1 MVLDV
6 KELQERCPE
15 CGVPLI
21 DEACPVCDWGH
32 VGKKAIPYKKT
43 PLADEGAAWDSA
55 AEVKA
60 ADVDDLKVMC
70 AIVQGTGEN
79 KGDYKLPHHK
89 GKAPYA
95 CVLAGVQAAGGVL
108 AGARGG
114 IKGTADEIAGAKGHL
129 EKHYHEFDR
138 KAPWEAQKAE
148 LAAKAKTIHDDV
160 DRLIDRLESEGAGKT
175 GIRALRVYLKEV
187 AAKLKEML
195 GEIGKAAEEQEA
207 SSESELIEAL
217 GLVEVVG
224 PEIPG
229 PEEDAQPDEELQ
241 ALLDECA
248 GTGVALS
255 DEEPAIDTQL
265 VPIRKPWDET
275 DNEIS
280 HRIRDPGDFQKD
292 SFRRITLKKDK
303 PRIFAIVGRLKG
315 KTTTT
320 IQALRFPKADG
331 WTVAS
336 AKKWVADHPDIG
348 KGPTAKRLY
357 VEILKQDD
365 EEHLITGVAMAAN
378 RVDLQ
383 TDYIEPSEIKKTMIA
398 FMERYQQ
405 FGLDHKGECDQV
417 RLVECWQARASF
429 VEEGSKY
436 QVQKDDWVVT
446 VHVLDEELWQRV
458 KSGEYRGFSIEGYA
472 HRIPVDVDELPESVE
487 LPEEVAA

>member
-6 KELQERCPE
+6 KELQ
-15 CGVPLI
+15 
-21 DEACPVCDWGH
+21 
-32 VGKKAIPYKKT
+32 
-43 PLADEGAAWDSA
+43 
-55 AEVKA
+55 
-60 ADVDDLKVMC
+60 
-70 AIVQGTGEN
+70 
-79 KGDYKLPHHK
+79 
-89 GKAPYA
+89 
-95 CVLAGVQAAGGVL
+95 
-108 AGARGG
+108 
-114 IKGTADEIAGAKGHL
+114 
-129 EKHYHEFDR
+129 
-138 KAPWEAQKAE
+138 
-148 LAAKAKTIHDDV
+148 KAKTIHDDV
-160 DRLIDRLESEGAGKT
+160 DRLIGRLESEGAGKT

-187 AAKLKEML
+187 AAKLKGML
-195 GEIGKAAEEQEA
+195 GEVGKATEGALEIKELVVDSGTA
-207 SSESELIEAL
+207 SSTFPPVVPSDSEAL
-217 GLVEVVG
+217 PDQEPAEL
-224 PEIPG
+224 
-229 PEEDAQPDEELQ
+229 EDVDEPDEELQ
-241 ALLDECA
+241 ALLAEI

-255 DEEPAIDTQL
+255 DEEPETQL
-265 VPIRKPWDET
+265 VPIRKPWDES

-280 HRIRDPGDFQKD
+280 HRIREPGGFEKD

-303 PRIFAIVGRLKG
+303 PRIFAIIGRLKG
-315 KTTTT
+315 KTATT

-383 TDYIEPSEIKKTMIA
+383 TDYIEPGEIKKTMIA

-405 FGLDHKGECDQV
+405 FGLDHKSETDQV

-429 VEEGSKY
+429 VEEGSEY

-446 VHVLDEELWQRV
+446 VHVLDDALWQRV

-487 LPEEVAA
+487 LPEEVAT

>member
-6 KELQERCPE
+6 KELQ
-15 CGVPLI
+15 
-21 DEACPVCDWGH
+21 
-32 VGKKAIPYKKT
+32 KAR
-43 PLADEGAAWDSA
+43 S
-55 AEVKA
+55 
-60 ADVDDLKVMC
+60 
-70 AIVQGTGEN
+70 
-79 KGDYKLPHHK
+79 
-89 GKAPYA
+89 
-95 CVLAGVQAAGGVL
+95 
-108 AGARGG
+108 
-114 IKGTADEIAGAKGHL
+114 
-129 EKHYHEFDR
+129 
-138 KAPWEAQKAE
+138 
-148 LAAKAKTIHDDV
+148 IHDDV
-160 DRLIDRLESEGAGKT
+160 DGLIGRLEAEGAGKT

-187 AAKLKEML
+187 AAKLKGML
-195 GEIGKAAEEQEA
+195 GEVGKAAEGALEIKELVVDSGTA
-207 SSESELIEAL
+207 SSTLAPTPTESEPIE
-217 GLVEVVG
+217 V
-224 PEIPG
+224 PEL
-229 PEEDAQPDEELQ
+229 EEDAQPDEELQ

-248 GTGVALS
+248 GTGVSLS
-255 DEEPAIDTQL
+255 DEEPETQL
-265 VPIRKPWDET
+265 VPIRKPWDES
-275 DNEIS
+275 DNEVA
-280 HRIRDPGDFQKD
+280 HRIREPGGFEKD

-383 TDYIEPSEIKKTMIA
+383 TDYIEPDEIKKTMIA

-405 FGLDHKGECDQV
+405 FGLDHKHDTDQV

-429 VEEGSKY
+429 VEEGSEY

-446 VHVLDEELWQRV
+446 VHVLDEGLWQRV

-472 HRIPVDVDELPESVE
+472 HRIPVDVDELPDSVE

>member
-1 MVLDV
+1 MLDV
-6 KELQERCPE
+6 KELQ
-15 CGVPLI
+15 
-21 DEACPVCDWGH
+21 
-32 VGKKAIPYKKT
+32 
-43 PLADEGAAWDSA
+43 
-55 AEVKA
+55 
-60 ADVDDLKVMC
+60 
-70 AIVQGTGEN
+70 
-79 KGDYKLPHHK
+79 
-89 GKAPYA
+89 
-95 CVLAGVQAAGGVL
+95 
-108 AGARGG
+108 
-114 IKGTADEIAGAKGHL
+114 
-129 EKHYHEFDR
+129 
-138 KAPWEAQKAE
+138 
-148 LAAKAKTIHDDV
+148 KAKTIHDDV
-160 DRLIDRLESEGAGKT
+160 DRLIERLNEEAAGKT
-175 GIRALRVYLKEV
+175 GVRALRVYLKEV
-187 AAKLKEML
+187 AAKLKAML

-224 PEIPG
+224 PEIPKL
-229 PEEDAQPDEELQ
+229 EEDAQPDEELQ

-255 DEEPAIDTQL
+255 DEEPETQL

-280 HRIRDPGDFQKD
+280 HRIREPGGFEKD

-303 PRIFAIVGRLKG
+303 PRIFAIIGRLKG

-348 KGPTAKRLY
+348 KDLVRRVLEHLGATAKRLY

-383 TDYIEPSEIKKTMIA
+383 TDYIEPGEIKKTMIA

-405 FGLDHKGECDQV
+405 FGLDHKCECDQV
-417 RLVECWQARASF
+417 RLVECWQAREPF
-429 VEEGSKY
+429 VEEGSEY
-436 QVQKDDWVVT
+436 QVQKGDWVVT
-446 VHVLDEELWQRV
+446 VHVLDDELWQRV

>member
-6 KELQERCPE
+6 KELQ
-15 CGVPLI
+15 
-21 DEACPVCDWGH
+21 
-32 VGKKAIPYKKT
+32 KAR
-43 PLADEGAAWDSA
+43 S
-55 AEVKA
+55 
-60 ADVDDLKVMC
+60 
-70 AIVQGTGEN
+70 
-79 KGDYKLPHHK
+79 
-89 GKAPYA
+89 
-95 CVLAGVQAAGGVL
+95 
-108 AGARGG
+108 
-114 IKGTADEIAGAKGHL
+114 
-129 EKHYHEFDR
+129 
-138 KAPWEAQKAE
+138 
-148 LAAKAKTIHDDV
+148 IHDDV

-187 AAKLKEML
+187 AAKLKGML
-195 GEIGKAAEEQEA
+195 GEVGKAADG
-207 SSESELIEAL
+207 SSDVAFDNSGTVTDPAPTEPPEL
-217 GLVEVVG
+217 
-224 PEIPG
+224 
-229 PEEDAQPDEELQ
+229 EEDSQPDEELQ

-255 DEEPAIDTQL
+255 DEEPETQL
-265 VPIRKPWDET
+265 VPIRKPWDES
-275 DNEIS
+275 DKEIS
-280 HRIRDPGDFQKD
+280 HRIREPGDFQKD

-383 TDYIEPSEIKKTMIA
+383 TDYIEPCEIKKTMIA

-405 FGLDHKGECDQV
+405 FGLDHKCETDQV

-429 VEEGSKY
+429 VEEGSEY

-446 VHVLDEELWQRV
+446 VHVLDDGLWQRV

>member
-6 KELQERCPE
+6 KELQ
-15 CGVPLI
+15 
-21 DEACPVCDWGH
+21 
-32 VGKKAIPYKKT
+32 
-43 PLADEGAAWDSA
+43 
-55 AEVKA
+55 
-60 ADVDDLKVMC
+60 
-70 AIVQGTGEN
+70 
-79 KGDYKLPHHK
+79 
-89 GKAPYA
+89 
-95 CVLAGVQAAGGVL
+95 
-108 AGARGG
+108 
-114 IKGTADEIAGAKGHL
+114 
-129 EKHYHEFDR
+129 
-138 KAPWEAQKAE
+138 
-148 LAAKAKTIHDDV
+148 KAKTIHDDV

-187 AAKLKEML
+187 AAKLKGML
-195 GEIGKAAEEQEA
+195 GEVGKADEVALEIKELIVDSGTA
-207 SSESELIEAL
+207 SSTSPPVVPSDSEAPSGQESPEL
-217 GLVEVVG
+217 
-224 PEIPG
+224 
-229 PEEDAQPDEELQ
+229 EEDAQPDEELQ

-255 DEEPAIDTQL
+255 DEEPETQL
-265 VPIRKPWDET
+265 VPIRKPWDES
-275 DNEIS
+275 DKEIS
-280 HRIRDPGDFQKD
+280 HRIREPGDFQKD

-383 TDYIEPSEIKKTMIA
+383 TDYIEPCEIKKTMIA

-405 FGLDHKGECDQV
+405 FGLDHKCETDQV

-429 VEEGSKY
+429 VEEGSEY

-446 VHVLDEELWQRV
+446 VHVLDDGLWQRV

-472 HRIPVDVDELPESVE
+472 HRIPVDVDELPDSVE